1 MYNDENGKYAVFDV
15 KYKNSFNMQSSRS
28 DRLQILAYA
37 LMFNCVDVGNIFP
50 TQNGRKNTYYR
61 RNKINSHEEMSRY
74 YNQLNIAIDANW
86 EFVLQAEDESS
97 SETIY
102 EFFEKILK

>member
-1 MYNDENGKYAVFDV
+1 
-15 KYKNSFNMQSSRS
+15 
-28 DRLQILAYA
+28 
-37 LMFNCVDVGNIFP
+37 
-50 TQNGRKNTYYR
+50 
-61 RNKINSHEEMSRY
+61 MSRY